1 MPVRRLVRNACVVEA
16 IERFPLIDLRENI
29 WPLILKIRASLIT
42 AITQS
47 KSTRAESVVS
57 GVKVSSLRRGSVRP
71 LFRGLPVA
79 HFPLL

>member
-29 WPLILKIRASLIT
+29 WPLILKLWASLIT
-42 AITQS
+42 AIAQS
-47 KSTRAESVVS
+47 KSSRAESVVS
-57 GVKVSSLRRGSVRP
+57 GVKISRLRRGSVRP
-71 LFRGLPVA
+71 LLRSLPVA